1 MLTMLKGKRILCLM
15 LARGG
20 SKGVPD
26 KNIKPLAG
34 KPLINYTTEAVQE
47 AGIFDRL
54 ILSTDSQT
62 IADVARKAGID
73 VPFMRPEHLA
83 TDTSS
88 ALDAIVHALDYIAA
102 EDGPY
107 DYVQYIFPTAPLRT
121 AAHIKAGAEL
131 LVETGSDMVISVC
144 ETDHPIQWMN
154 HLPQNHSL
162 QNFVHLDH
170 RGRNRQELEKSY
182 RINGS
187 IYIARWDVFAQ
198 RKDWFAQ
205 DTRALIMPAEVSIDI
220 DTPLD
225 FKLAELM
232 IKEQQDA

>member
-1 MLTMLKGKRILCLM
+1 MLDGKRFLCLM

-20 SKGVPD
+20 SKGVPN
-26 KNIKPLAG
+26 KNIKALAG
-34 KPLINYTTEAVQE
+34 KPLINYSIEAVQG
-47 AGIFDRL
+47 AGLFDRM
-54 ILSTDSQT
+54 ILSTDSPQ
-62 IADVARKAGID
+62 IADVALAGGME
-73 VPFMRPEHLA
+73 VPFLRPDHLA
-83 TDTSS
+83 TDESS
-88 ALDAIVHALDYIAA
+88 ALDSIVHALDYIEA

-121 AAHIKAGAEL
+121 EAHIRAGAEM
-131 LVETGSDMVISVC
+131 LVNTKCDMVISVC
-144 ETDHPIQWMN
+144 ETDHPVQWMN
-154 HLPQNHSL
+154 HLPADNSL

-187 IYIARWDVFAQ
+187 LYVGRWDIFAQ

-205 DTRALIMPAEVSIDI
+205 DTRAFIMPTEVSIDI

-225 FKLAELM
+225 FKLAELLL
-232 IKEQQDA
+232 KEQQHA